1 MTLILWSEIDII
13 KLTRSTFQETTQ
25 RSIRESYSQVSR
37 TQPSAK
43 RKEKKREKKKKETL
57 KWTRNHKKRGSIE
70 EKKGE
75 TETELIGSRAIP
87 RIEDRAVP
95 RTGRPTKQMGLPD
108 NNVHAA
114 SEIASTTGDTDR
126 QRGFSGGIGHRRRG
140 MRHAVARC
148 YRIRS
153 VHPLTG
159 GG

>member
-1 MTLILWSEIDII
+1 MNTNEVEL
-13 KLTRSTFQETTQ
+13 
-25 RSIRESYSQVSR
+25 
-37 TQPSAK
+37 K
-43 RKEKKREKKKKETL
+43 RR
-57 KWTRNHKKRGSIE
+57 
-70 EKKGE
+70 KGE

-126 QRGFSGGIGHRRRG
+126 QRGFSGGIGDRRRG